1 MPQPLFPITPFSPF
15 QDESG
20 NFRRPD
26 TAGTAGTTDHADATN
41 MFGDKHDL
49 PRLRSALASRHPHLA
64 CHFHSSGL
72 FRPADGEYADTRT
85 TNTLLRAHRQMVRL
99 RAMDAV
105 LQAA

>member
-1 MPQPLFPITPFSPF
+1 MPQLFFPITPFPLF

-49 PRLRSALASRHPHLA
+49 PRLRSALASRHPHFAASPL
-64 CHFHSSGL
+64 SSSATSA
-72 FRPADGEYADTRT
+72 FPTRRT
-85 TNTLLRAHRQMVRL
+85 
-99 RAMDAV
+99 
-105 LQAA
+105 